1 MAYALLLSTYIP
13 AYTTLPNKR
22 TKDYNYIDLHS
33 IFIFGKPDCSK
44 RKKEKSLQGKASM
57 KATK

>member
-33 IFIFGKPDCSK
+33 IFIFGKPDCSE
-44 RKKEKSLQGKASM
+44 RKKEKKRAC
-57 KATK
+57 KVKRA